1 MEEGDIYVSMVNS
14 IKNVKKMAKIIYIN
28 FLNRSD
34 EKYLDYSY
42 FNIKDMLIDRRLLG
56 MYLIMKPKVIGYMF
70 GRKIGMRD
78 GRYVYVIEYFY
89 VEKEDTN
96 NYLKYL
102 MLKKII
108 NYLEDIGINTIIIL
122 VEKGGVI
129 HRLLLM
135 VGFKK
140 DVILKSLND
149 KYVYMCYKK

>member
-1 MEEGDIYVSMVNS
+1 
-14 IKNVKKMAKIIYIN
+14 
-28 FLNRSD
+28 
-34 EKYLDYSY
+34 
-42 FNIKDMLIDRRLLG
+42 
-56 MYLIMKPKVIGYMF
+56 MF